1 MSLLW
6 KVCES
11 CLNILVFG
19 IAAGFHGGCKL
30 PKGLDWLCPENP
42 GSIMPKSSYIP
53 SRDHILFKTCLCLDI
68 YWIICASGRL
78 PGSAEVFFHIPLT
91 LNQTQCCTDPPSSL
105 KCNYYCMTEPCYMY
119 LASYCSFII
128 SVLYDYASFLFISSS
143 KEPQDSQELL
153 CFDCNSSQRWVCS
166 TVQSS
171 YPCCL
176 GTGMWSSPAL
186 DAPFPSQC
194 TKRVYTILRSG
205 HWKIFPEQFKWTQF
219 PDFCHTHSLSWFHL
233 YSQEI
238 KASFDV

>member
-1 MSLLW
+1 M
-6 KVCES
+6 
-11 CLNILVFG
+11 
-19 IAAGFHGGCKL
+19 
-30 PKGLDWLCPENP
+30 KGLWIMFEHFSLWNSCWVSWRLQTAKRTRLVMSREPR
-42 GSIMPKSSYIP
+42 SIMPKSSYIP

-153 CFDCNSSQRWVCS
+153 CFDCNSGQRWVCS

-205 HWKIFPEQFKWTQF
+205 HWKIFPEQFKWTLF
-219 PDFCHTHSLSWFHL
+219 ADFCHTHSLSWFHL